1 MATKTSFTILLP
13 VASRPVKELT
23 DLCDDIEAGI
33 GGNPTKFVTP
43 SPTLEAL
50 RAAKDAVISAN
61 VAENLVNDASRIVL
75 RQRKRELLD
84 LLREI
89 AAYVIGVAKSDR
101 YVAELSGCKLSKE
114 ETTPQPTGEFRI
126 RDIKPGSNDGEAV
139 LRLADKGGYAM
150 FIVER
155 KTTEGEWVQIGAFQL
170 KTYTIKGLPSGSSVI
185 RITGYK
191 SDVAGHSVETVV
203 KAV

>member
-1 MATKTSFTILLP
+1 MAQKTTFSILLP
-13 VASRPVKELT
+13 KLTQPVKDFT
-23 DLCDDIEAGI
+23 DLCDDIDAGI

-50 RAAKDAVISAN
+50 RAAKDAIISAD

-84 LLREI
+84 ILREI

-101 YVAELSGCKLSKE
+101 YIAELSGCKLSKE
-114 ETTPQPTGEFRI
+114 ETTPKPTGEFSI
-126 RDIKPGSNDGEAV
+126 KDTKPGSNDGEAI
-139 LRLADKGGYAM
+139 LRLSDKGGYTM